1 MDEIAHL
8 DDRPPG
14 TEKEEEDEEEAMDT
28 DAKPAPSK
36 PVPPGPPPG
45 APPGLPPGLPPGQWD
60 FDLLSSFVC
69 DLCLPLTLSMPC
81 VPCYHSKQPTKSEI

>member
-14 TEKEEEDEEEAMDT
+14 TEKDKNEDDEEELMDMG
-28 DAKPAPSK
+28 AEPVPSK

-45 APPGLPPGLPPGQWD
+45 APPGLPPGLPPG
-60 FDLLSSFVC
+60 
-69 DLCLPLTLSMPC
+69 PC
-81 VPCYHSKQPTKSEI
+81 SLH